1 MKRRKLLV
9 LSLIVLAG
17 LAVASSPV
25 VLQFLVLWGARA
37 AAAFDRDDLASR
49 TFESDGVRLRYIA
62 EGSGHPVVLVHG
74 FASSLEH
81 NWHDTGVIDL
91 LTRAGFQVIA
101 YDARGHGRSDKPHD
115 PTRYGAEDVRD
126 IIRLLDHLG
135 LERAHLV
142 GYSRGAMLAH
152 HAREWHPERLRT
164 VTLGGY
170 GSSGRGAGPIESL
183 SAAAV
188 ADSLQAGSLGPLLRA
203 LTPGDAS
210 PPSARQVAIV
220 NGLVGAVNDM
230 RALAA
235 SFRSPPLELI
245 PARSLRA
252 NSVPVLAL
260 VGEAD
265 PIRAEVALMAEVMS
279 GLEVRVVPG
288 ADHVEAP
295 AAKEFGAALVE
306 FLRRHD
312 RRPADPA
319 TPGRGVP

>member
-1 MKRRKLLV
+1 MKRLKLLV

-37 AAAFDRDDLASR
+37 AAAFDQNALASR

-170 GSSGRGAGPIESL
+170 GSSGRG
-183 SAAAV
+183 
-188 ADSLQAGSLGPLLRA
+188 
-203 LTPGDAS
+203 
-210 PPSARQVAIV
+210 
-220 NGLVGAVNDM
+220 
-230 RALAA
+230 
-235 SFRSPPLELI
+235 
-245 PARSLRA
+245 
-252 NSVPVLAL
+252 
-260 VGEAD
+260 
-265 PIRAEVALMAEVMS
+265 S
-279 GLEVRVVPG
+279 GLEVRVVPA
-288 ADHVEAP
+288 ADHIEVP

-319 TPGRGVP
+319 TRGRRVP